1 MVEKFAS
8 GYITGFIYC
17 QWYQKLVLAHQVPF
31 REKYNFGVI
40 CRYVLLNI
48 HARWL
53 ECSYW
58 QGSWFITSTLTKKL
72 QSPPKLTEKVN
83 KHYYIKYYLVHCKDK
98 MNPIQK
104 ILFQLSLF
112 LLWIKII
119 YITSIGMPKCL
130 SLFLSFVF
138 FIYLN
143 IFVKSSYHYIHVN
156 WYFHF

>member
-53 ECSYW
+53 ECPYW
-58 QGSWFITSTLTKKL
+58 QGSWFITSTLAKKL

-138 FIYLN
+138 FLYISIYL
-143 IFVKSSYHYIHVN
+143 
-156 WYFHF
+156 